1 MTIQDIKTLINKEK
15 ERQDWNIELIA
26 SENFVSQDI
35 LDALGSCL
43 TNKYAEGYPGARYYG
58 GCGVVDEIEEAART
72 AWQTAF
78 KTSYHVN
85 VQPHSGS
92 HANQCAYAAV
102 CKPGDT
108 ILAMSM
114 GAGAHLTHSS
124 PVSFVSR
131 LYNVKTY
138 GLTADG
144 QIDYAGIAE
153 GLRQYNPR
161 LLIVGASAYPR
172 IIDFAKIRQIVNA
185 HNDEMGAQTIYL
197 VDMAHIAGLVA
208 GGVHPTPFGYA
219 DIITTTTQKTLRG
232 PRGGL
237 IFCKPDYAKAVDKS
251 VFPGNSGGPHMN
263 TIAAKA
269 ICAIEASQP
278 SFAEY
283 AHQVVLNARAMAAE
297 FMRLGYYL
305 TTGGTD
311 NHLMLIDFSRTPGMQ
326 DITGKAVQ
334 DLLDSHFITLNK
346 NCVPDEKRKPTE
358 ASGVRIG
365 TAAMT
370 TKGWREDD
378 FISCARKIDKLIREN
393 LL

>member
-1 MTIQDIKTLINKEK
+1 MTVQDIKTLINKEK
-15 ERQDWNIELIA
+15 ERQDQNVELIA

-58 GCGVVDEIEEAART
+58 GCGVVDEIEEAARK
-72 AWQTAF
+72 AWKTAF
-78 KTSYHVN
+78 KTTYHVN

-144 QIDYAGIAE
+144 QIDYAGIVE
-153 GLRQYNPR
+153 GLRQYKPK

-172 IIDFAKIRQIVNA
+172 FIDFAKIRQIVNA
-185 HNDEMGAQTIYL
+185 YNDEAQEPVTYL

-237 IFCKPDYAKAVDKS
+237 IFCIQEWARTIDKS

-283 AHQVVLNARAMAAE
+283 TRQIVLNARAMATE
-297 FMRLGYYL
+297 FMRLGYSL

-311 NHLMLIDFSRTPGMQ
+311 NHLMLIDFSRTEGMQ
-326 DITGKAVQ
+326 GITGKAVQ
-334 DLLDSHFITLNK
+334 DLLDSYSITLNK

-370 TKGWREDD
+370 TKGWREND
-378 FISCARKIDKLIREN
+378 FISCADYINILIKGKL
-393 LL
+393 L

>member
-1 MTIQDIKTLINKEK
+1 MTVQDIKTLINKEK
-15 ERQDWNIELIA
+15 ERQDQNVELIA

-58 GCGVVDEIEEAART
+58 GCGVVDEIEEAARK
-72 AWQTAF
+72 AWKTAF
-78 KTSYHVN
+78 KTTYHVN

-144 QIDYAGIAE
+144 QIDYAGIVE

-172 IIDFAKIRQIVNA
+172 FIDFAKIRQIVNA
-185 HNDEMGAQTIYL
+185 YNDEAQEPVTYL

-208 GGVHPTPFGYA
+208 GGDHPTPFGYA

-237 IFCKPDYAKAVDKS
+237 IFCTQEWARMIDKS

-278 SFAEY
+278 SFAKY
-283 AHQVVLNARAMAAE
+283 TRQIVLNAQAMAAE
-297 FMRLGYYL
+297 FMRLGYSL

-311 NHLMLIDFSRTPGMQ
+311 NHLMLIDFSRTEGMQ
-326 DITGKAVQ
+326 GITGKAVQ
-334 DLLDSHFITLNK
+334 DLLDSYSITLNK
-346 NCVPDEKRKPTE
+346 NCVPDEKKKPTE

-370 TKGWREDD
+370 TKGWREND
-378 FISCARKIDKLIREN
+378 FIFCADYINILIKGKL
-393 LL
+393 L

>member
-1 MTIQDIKTLINKEK
+1 MTVQDIKTLINKEK

-72 AWQTAF
+72 VWQTAF
-78 KTSYHVN
+78 KTTYHVN

-172 IIDFAKIRQIVNA
+172 FIDFAKIRQIVNA
-185 HNDEMGAQTIYL
+185 HNDETGAQAVYL

-237 IFCKPDYAKAVDKS
+237 IFCKSDYAKAVDKS

-269 ICAIEASQP
+269 ICAIEASQQ

-283 AHQVVLNARAMAAE
+283 ARQVVLNAQAIAAE
-297 FMRLGYYL
+297 FMRLGYSL

-334 DLLDSHFITLNK
+334 DLLDSHSLTLNK

-378 FISCARKIDKLIREN
+378 FISCARKIDKLIKEK

>member
-1 MTIQDIKTLINKEK
+1 MTIQDIKNLILEEK
-15 ERQDWNIELIA
+15 ERQDQNIELIA

-58 GCGVVDEIEEAART
+58 GCGIVDQIEEAARI
-72 AWQTAF
+72 AWKNVF
-78 KTSYHVN
+78 DPSYHVN

-108 ILAMSM
+108 ILSMSM

-138 GLTADG
+138 GLTPDG

-185 HNDEMGAQTIYL
+185 HNDEAGAQTIYL

-237 IFCKPDYAKAVDKS
+237 IFCKPDYAKAIDKS

-269 ICAIEASQP
+269 ICAIEAAQP

-283 AHQVVLNARAMAAE
+283 ARQVVLNARAMANE
-297 FMRLGYYL
+297 FKRLGYAL
-305 TTGGTD
+305 TTDGTD
-311 NHLMLIDFSRTPGMQ
+311 NHLMLIDFSRTEGMQ
-326 DITGKAVQ
+326 DITGRAVQ
-334 DLLDSHFITLNK
+334 DLLDNHFLTLNK
-346 NCVPDEKRKPTE
+346 NCVPDEKRKPMET
-358 ASGVRIG
+358 SGVRIG

-378 FISCARKIDKLIREN
+378 FIACADHINILIREN